1 VTNKICGATK
11 NVGVTNK
18 VTRVIKQVIEVGVS
32 RNVVGATRALR
43 PFVLTLLAAA
53 APAAAAAQDK
63 TPTLVVFFTVD
74 QMRSD
79 YFQRFLPQLTGGL
92 GRLYRGGAFFANGF
106 QDHAITETAPGH
118 SVILSGRYPNSTG
131 VVANALGVLDY
142 QSPLVGAPDTG
153 ASPFRFRGSSFID
166 WLRVKDWRSR
176 ALSVSRKDRA
186 AILPLGRAHQTA
198 VWFAR
203 TGNFITSSYY
213 ADTLP
218 TWLHDFNT
226 KRLAFSY
233 IGQQWTPLLPDSA
246 YPEPDSNVVENGGKD
261 YLFPHKLPV
270 DSAVFSSALTN
281 VPWMDQLTLEAALA
295 GVRGMNLGAGP
306 QTDLLQVS
314 LSTTDA
320 IGHRYGPD
328 SKELHDQIV
337 RLDQYLGAFLD
348 SLYAMRDS
356 SRVIIALTADHG
368 VSPFP
373 EVHSGRYP
381 NQGAGYVD
389 FTGIFE
395 YIRQKLPRMGI
406 DSTAWRFAENALYVD
421 KAKLRAGGANP
432 DSLVKV
438 FAARVRAVP
447 GVARVDRWAE
457 LSQRDTTKDFI
468 ARRWLHMF
476 PADVAPELVVTLKPY
491 WAWGAPGGS
500 AQHGSPYDY
509 DARVPIL
516 FYGVPFRPGHY
527 DATVR
532 VVDMAPTLA
541 RVVGVRPIERID
553 GRVLVAALRSTS
565 GAAPARVA
573 TAP

>member
-1 VTNKICGATK
+1 VLVAA
-11 NVGVTNK
+11 
-18 VTRVIKQVIEVGVS
+18 
-32 RNVVGATRALR
+32 VV
-43 PFVLTLLAAA
+43 
-53 APAAAAAQDK
+53 PAAAFAQNKTAPK
-63 TPTLVVFFTVD
+63 TPTLVVFLTVD

-79 YFQRFLPQLTGGL
+79 YFPRFLPQLTGGL

-118 SVILSGRYPNSTG
+118 SVVLSGRFPSSTG

-142 QSPLVGAPDTG
+142 QTPLVGAPDTG
-153 ASPFRFRGSSFID
+153 ASPYRFRGSSLID
-166 WLRVKDWRSR
+166 WMRVKDWRSR

-186 AILPLGRAHQTA
+186 AILPLGRAHQLA
-198 VWFAR
+198 IWWAR
-203 TGNFITSSYY
+203 TGNFITSAYY

-218 TWLHDFNT
+218 TWLHDFNA
-226 KRLAFSY
+226 KRLGFAY

-246 YPEPDSNVVENGGKD
+246 YPEPDSNAVENGGKD
-261 YLFPHKLPV
+261 YTFPHKLPV

-306 QTDLLQVS
+306 QPDLLAIS

-328 SKELHDQIV
+328 SKELHDQIL

-348 SLYAMRDS
+348 SLYAIRDS

-389 FTGIFE
+389 FTGVFE

-406 DSTAWRFAENALYVD
+406 DSAAWRFAEGALYVD
-421 KAKLRAGGANP
+421 RDKLRAGGVNP
-432 DSLVKV
+432 DSLVRV
-438 FAARVRAVP
+438 FAARIRAIP
-447 GVARVDRWAE
+447 GVARADRFAE
-457 LSQRDTTKDFI
+457 LARRDTTKDFI

-476 PADVAPELVVTLKPY
+476 PRDVAPELVVTLKPY
-491 WAWGAPGGS
+491 WGWGAPGGS
-500 AQHGSPYDY
+500 AQHGSPWDY

-516 FYGVPFRPGHY
+516 FYGPAFRPGHF
-527 DATVR
+527 DAVVR

-541 RVVGVRPIERID
+541 RALGVQPIERLD
-553 GRVLVAALRSTS
+553 GRVLTAALRPTAS
-565 GAAPARVA
+565 GSPSRVAAAP
-573 TAP
+573 

>member
-1 VTNKICGATK
+1 
-11 NVGVTNK
+11 
-18 VTRVIKQVIEVGVS
+18 VTRH
-32 RNVVGATRALR
+32 LL
-43 PFVLTLLAAA
+43 FLLAAA
-53 APAAAAAQDK
+53 AIPAAAAAQQAPPPAQPK

-79 YFQRFLPQLTGGL
+79 YFQRFLPQLSGGL
-92 GRLYRGGAFFANGF
+92 GRLYRGGAFFTNGF

-118 SVILSGRYPNSTG
+118 SVILSGRFPEHTG

-153 ASPFRFRGSSFID
+153 ASPFRFRGSALID
-166 WLRVKDWRSR
+166 WMRVKDWRSR

-203 TGNFITSSYY
+203 TGNFITSEYY

-218 TWLHDFNT
+218 TWLREFNAR
-226 KRLAFSY
+226 RLAFSY
-233 IGQQWTPLLPDSA
+233 FGQQWTPLLPDSA
-246 YPEPDSNVVENGGKD
+246 YPEPDTNAVENGGKD
-261 YLFPHKLPV
+261 YTFPHKLPV
-270 DSAVFSSALTN
+270 DSAVFSGALTN

-295 GVRGMNLGAGP
+295 GVRGMGLGNGP
-306 QTDLLQVS
+306 QTDLLAVS

-320 IGHRYGPD
+320 VGHRYGPD

-348 SLYAMRDS
+348 SLYSIRDS
-356 SRVIIALTADHG
+356 TRVIIALTADHG

-389 FTGIFE
+389 FSGIVE
-395 YIRQKLPRMGI
+395 YIRQKLPRLGI
-406 DSTAWRFAENALYVD
+406 DSAAWRFAEGTLYVD
-421 KAKLRAGGANP
+421 RAKLQAGGVNP
-432 DSLVKV
+432 DSLVRV

-447 GVARVDRWAE
+447 GVARADRFAE
-457 LSQRDTTKDFI
+457 LAQRDTTKDFI
-468 ARRWLHMF
+468 ARRWVHMF
-476 PADVAPELVVTLKPY
+476 PLDVAPELVVTLKPY

-516 FYGVPFRPGHY
+516 FYGPGFKPGHY
-527 DATVR
+527 DAVVR

-541 RVVGVRPIERID
+541 AVIGVRPIERLD
-553 GRVLVAALRSTS
+553 GHVLTAALSAPR
-565 GAAPARVA
+565 GATPARVA
-573 TAP
+573 AAH

>member
-1 VTNKICGATK
+1 VTKT
-11 NVGVTNK
+11 
-18 VTRVIKQVIEVGVS
+18 Q
-32 RNVVGATRALR
+32 ALL
-43 PFVLTLLAAA
+43 LTLLTAAVPTA
-53 APAAAAAQDK
+53 ARAQQQK

-79 YFQRFLPQLTGGL
+79 YFQRFAPQLTGGL
-92 GRLYRGGAFFANGF
+92 GRLYRGGAFFTNGF

-118 SVILSGRYPNSTG
+118 SVILSGRYPSSTG

-142 QSPLVGAPDTG
+142 QEPLVGAPDTG
-153 ASPFRFRGSSFID
+153 ASPFRFRGSSLID

-186 AILPLGRAHQTA
+186 AILPLGRAHQLA
-198 VWFAR
+198 IWWAR
-203 TGNFITSSYY
+203 TGNFITSEYY

-218 TWLHDFNT
+218 TWLHEFNA
-226 KRLAFSY
+226 KRLGFSY
-233 IGQQWTPLLPDSA
+233 FGQQWTPLLPDSA
-246 YPEPDSNVVENGGKD
+246 YPEPDANVVENGGKD
-261 YLFPHKLPV
+261 YTFPHKLPI

-348 SLYAMRDS
+348 SLYTIRDS
-356 SRVIIALTADHG
+356 TRVIIALTADHG

-406 DSTAWRFAENALYVD
+406 DSSSWRFAENALYVD
-421 KAKLRAGGANP
+421 KAKLRAGGVNP

-447 GVARVDRWAE
+447 GVARVDRFAD
-457 LSQRDTTKDFI
+457 LAKSDTTKDFI
-468 ARRWLHMF
+468 ARRWVHMF
-476 PADVAPELVVTLKPY
+476 PLDVAPELVVTLKPY
-491 WAWGAPGGS
+491 WSWGSPGGS
-500 AQHGSPYDY
+500 AQHGSPWDY

-516 FYGVPFRPGHY
+516 FYGAPFRPGHY
-527 DATVR
+527 DMVVKA
-532 VVDMAPTLA
+532 VDMAPTLA
-541 RVVGVRPIERID
+541 RVLNVRPIERID
-553 GRVLVAALRSTS
+553 GHVILAALKSTA

-573 TAP
+573 AAP